1 MVDASD
7 LKSGGSNIVRVRFPP
22 SAQIMTNSMIEIH
35 PPNQSEIEKI
45 LALEN
50 YIVFPNK
57 YTHAPLLDPHE
68 LESIFHE
75 SSAIMQQVLEIL
87 SHYLLGIAA
96 GDDFGSDHTARRK
109 KLKELEKKYGSV
121 YYDGI
126 ENRNKFR
133 TNLMAVILPIISGR
147 ITRFAIKA
155 GHSQLAEQ
163 LSTIIQESKSKLGQF
178 PPYERIDSLDTKYEI
193 ICILDDTIV
202 LVFETIASYYETQ
215 TNLTNQNL
223 DIEY

>member
-133 TNLMAVILPIISGR
+133 TNRMALIIPNIRR
-147 ITRFAIKA
+147 IARFATKF
-155 GHSQLAEQ
+155 GHPQLAEQ
-163 LSTIIQESKSKLGQF
+163 LSNIIEQSISKLNKF
-178 PPYERIDSLDTKYEI
+178 PDYNRISSLDTKYEI